1 MQAYKRSLFVGVA
14 VAVMLWTVGITSCTN
29 STKGSDADP
38 VASQT
43 ASGVSEPSKSFSAM
57 LADVS
62 SEVGQVTVTEGSGE
76 HQICVLEERHTS
88 IPGQFEIA
96 LMLLRLHDKYGLR
109 DIALEGLTK
118 DKRFP
123 SIKWFRDMGGPED
136 EELKNQILVG
146 MLREG
151 EISAVE
157 LIAMAFPDVVVHA
170 ADDPTAYRVEF
181 TTKAATGSIAYLY
194 KIALKS
200 VGPEHYSR
208 LQQLDRE
215 KKHHELVEYVMSLD
229 SWVKERYDQLNKDTS
244 RSIEDTQHILQEIEK
259 RAASTGAQISDA
271 ERTSMSEAKAF
282 FGAAGTRTR
291 TMVDTTREIGSR
303 TPLIAM
309 NVGAAHTDEIVRML
323 RGTKATFG
331 VLKPLSLAQNSDAA
345 ELSFEA
351 FERKNKS
358 LSVSFSG
365 KGLGS
370 FLDGRRKPPPATG
383 QQHIQSATQL
393 RYIIAVMVRGSGGQ
407 DFPGSDL
414 QTKINAVKEV
424 KVNWNT
430 VRKAPNGDVSFI
442 ASVLGE
448 KGYTDLA
455 IRAGRPNGIAAFERQ
470 RGKKLEQL
478 LKEMH
483 TEVSKEKGKRKE
495 PEKAPVV
502 EFVTPDVSAAIAKT
516 PPALANVFISG

>member
-1 MQAYKRSLFVGVA
+1 MQAYKRSFFVGVA
-14 VAVMLWTVGITSCTN
+14 VAVMLWTVGITSCTS

-38 VASQT
+38 VAQQT

-118 DKRFP
+118 DKQFP
-123 SIKWFRDMGGPED
+123 SIKWFREMGGTED

-157 LIAMAFPDVVVHA
+157 LIAMVFPDVVVHA
-170 ADDPTAYRVEF
+170 ADDPNAYRVEF
-181 TTKAATGSIAYLY
+181 TTRAATGSVAYLY

-200 VGPEHYSR
+200 VRPEHYPR

-215 KKHHELVEYVMSLD
+215 KKHRELVEYVMSLD
-229 SWVKERYDQLNKDTS
+229 PWVKERYEKLNKDTS
-244 RSIEDTQHILQEIEK
+244 RSIEETQHILQEIEK
-259 RAASTGAQISDA
+259 RAASSGAQLSDA

-282 FGAAGTRTR
+282 FDAAGTRTR
-291 TMVDTTREIGSR
+291 TITDTTLQVGSGV
-303 TPLIAM
+303 PLLAV

-323 RGTKATFG
+323 RNAKATFA
-331 VLKPLSLAQNSDAA
+331 VLKPVSLAQNSDAA
-345 ELSFEA
+345 DLSFEA
-351 FERKNKS
+351 FERKNKY

-370 FLDGRRKPPPATG
+370 FLDGRRKPPPNDR
-383 QQHIQSATQL
+383 QHIRSAIQL
-393 RYIIAVMVRGSGGQ
+393 RYITALLVRGADGPG
-407 DFPGSDL
+407 FPGPKL
-414 QTKINAVKEV
+414 MNKINEVDDV
-424 KVNWNT
+424 KVDQKT
-430 VRKAPNGDVSFI
+430 IRKEPNGDVSFT
-442 ASVLGE
+442 ASVLVE
-448 KGYTDLA
+448 KGWIKL
-455 IRAGRPNGIAAFERQ
+455 AGRGGMPKGLPVYERLK
-470 RGKKLEQL
+470 GKKLEQL
-478 LKEMH
+478 LKEIH
-483 TEVSKEKGKRKE
+483 DEVSKEKGERKE
-495 PEKAPVV
+495 PEKTPVV
-502 EFVTPDVSAAIAKT
+502 EFVTPDVSAAFAKE
-516 PPALANVFISG
+516 PAALKNVRFSG